1 MMQDPAVYFAGRAL
15 GLSNMAGM
23 NNLDY
28 GIIAIVAFGGLYGLS
43 RGALRMATSIL
54 SLIVGVA
61 VASAWHG
68 RVGTVVHEH
77 LGTGPA
83 VSAALGYVVVFAA
96 VAVAIEMAGRRI
108 VALAQIVNLN
118 WIDRLGGALF
128 GAALAAIFAGVDLMI
143 LTTVLPADSRLLHD
157 SQLAPQV
164 IAYNQ
169 TVLAYV
175 PPELKQLYQQRRDD
189 LMRYWNEHK
198 ENPAAASKD
207 ASGGT

>member
-1 MMQDPAVYFAGRAL
+1 
-15 GLSNMAGM
+15 MAGM

-28 GIIAIVAFGGLYGLS
+28 GIIAIVAIGGLYGLG

-61 VASAWHG
+61 VASAWHERAG
-68 RVGTVVHEH
+68 AVAHEH
-77 LGTGPA
+77 LGTGP
-83 VSAALGYVVVFAA
+83 VMSAALGYIAVFAA
-96 VAVAIEMAGRRI
+96 VAVAIELAGRRI
-108 VALAQIVNLN
+108 VALAAIVNLN

-128 GAALAAIFAGVDLMI
+128 GAALATIFAGVDLLI
-143 LTTVLPADSRLLHD
+143 LTTVLPTDSRLLHD

-169 TVLAYV
+169 ALLAYV
-175 PPELKQLYQQRRDD
+175 PPEVKQLYQQRRDD

-198 ENPAAASKD
+198 ENPAGASKD
-207 ASGGT
+207 AAGGT

>member
-1 MMQDPAVYFAGRAL
+1 
-15 GLSNMAGM
+15 MAGM

-28 GIIAIVAFGGLYGLS
+28 AIIAIVAIGALYGLS

-61 VASAWHG
+61 AASAWHERAG
-68 RVGTVVHEH
+68 SIVHEH

-83 VSAALGYVVVFAA
+83 VSAALGYLLVFVVVAA
-96 VAVAIEMAGRRI
+96 AIEMAGRRI
-108 VALAQIVNLN
+108 VALASIVNLN

-128 GAALAAIFAGVDLMI
+128 GAALAAIFAGVDLLI

-157 SQLAPQV
+157 SQLAPRV

-169 TVLAYV
+169 ALLAYV
-175 PPELKQLYQQRRDD
+175 PPEVKQLYQQRHDD

-198 ENPAAASKD
+198 ENPAAASRD
-207 ASGGT
+207 AGGGI

>member
-1 MMQDPAVYFAGRAL
+1 MT
-15 GLSNMAGM
+15 GM

-28 GIIAIVAFGGLYGLS
+28 GIMAIVAIGGLYGLS

-61 VASAWHG
+61 VASAWHERAG
-68 RVGTVVHEH
+68 AIAHEH
-77 LGTGPA
+77 LGTGP
-83 VSAALGYVVVFAA
+83 VMSAALGYFVVFVA
-96 VAVAIEMAGRRI
+96 VAVAIEIAGRRI
-108 VALAQIVNLN
+108 VALAAIVNLS

-128 GAALAAIFAGVDLMI
+128 GAALAAIFAGVDLLI

-157 SQLAPQV
+157 SQLAPRV

-169 TVLAYV
+169 ALLAYV
-175 PPELKQLYQQRRDD
+175 PPEVKQLYQQRSDD

-198 ENPAAASKD
+198 ENPAGALKGAT
-207 ASGGT
+207 GGT